1 MYVEIDSTSE
11 VFAYVKFFVYN
22 KNEQKYFTI
31 QADSETLSE
40 DDKVYVHADLRVLF
54 CPRPREYC
62 NHVTHKL
69 NVCYKKS
76 TQGWGCEHFV
86 TIANLREGCL
96 DNDTLT
102 LEVEFKIVTAT
113 KYSHPRS

>member
-22 KNEQKYFTI
+22 KKEQNYFTI

-40 DDKVYVHADLRVLF
+40 DEKIYVHADLQVLY
-54 CPRPREYC
+54 PRPHEYY
-62 NHVTHKL
+62 NHVTGAV

-76 TQGWGCEHFV
+76 TPGWGCEEFV
-86 TIANLREGCL
+86 TIAKLREGYCL
-96 DNDTLT
+96 DNDTLK
-102 LEVEFKIVTAT
+102 LEVEFKIVSAT
-113 KYSHPRS
+113 KYSHP